1 MNAADRRRLT
11 PALGVLAGIL
21 VLLLIALWAGLGR
34 GVHWHDRA
42 DAAKLP
48 PAGAA
53 VPPPVIPPLA
63 QFSAIWERPLFSQT
77 RTPEAAGGGE
87 EVSGNLQLTGVVL
100 LPDLKLA
107 IVHDKTTGRDYRIVQ
122 GQPPGN
128 GPALL
133 ELKPRS
139 AVIDASGSRLQ
150 LQLIPGPSP
159 QAGAEPGANDPA
171 QAATKPDSGMV
182 TPPEAADARAKSRAE
197 HARALLNARIEAARR
212 RAQQQQDGADGG

>member
-11 PALGVLAGIL
+11 PVLGVLAGIL
-21 VLLLIALWAGLGR
+21 VLLLFALWAGVGR
-34 GVHWHDRA
+34 SVHWHDRD

-48 PAGAA
+48 PTGAA

-77 RTPEAAGGGE
+77 RTPEAAGGGQS
-87 EVSGNLQLTGVVL
+87 SGNLQLTGVVL

-107 IVHDKTTGRDYRIVQ
+107 IVHDRTTGRDYRIVQ
-122 GQPPGN
+122 DQPPGN

-159 QAGAEPGANDPA
+159 QGGAEPGADDQA

-182 TPPEAADARAKSRAE
+182 TPPEAADARAKSRVE

-212 RAQQQQDGADGG
+212 RAQQQQDGDDGG